1 MLKNTKI
8 TNRLMQKAK
17 LLSGYKDGVLYVY
30 NLERLQT
37 YTLEPLGST
46 YESAARALVGHY
58 SFNDRRVKAAL
69 LLHKY
74 ALQMQA
80 ETAAGGVMVFYK
92 IGALA

>member
-8 TNRLMQKAK
+8 TNRLMQNAK
-17 LLSGYKDGVLYVY
+17 LLSGYQDGVLYVY

-37 YTLEPLGST
+37 YTLENLGDT
-46 YESAARALVGHY
+46 YESAARALIGLY

-74 ALQMQA
+74 ALEMKA
-80 ETAAGGVMVFYK
+80 ETAAGGVMVFYR